1 MKMRCVVTG
10 HAGQGRSVFTAD
22 EPLDPLTISLAPGI
36 EFYRIW
42 GADQIPAVPNQA
54 SVPDSAAFFPAEGG
68 FRVHVTTFPVE
79 PAAPPSN
86 LDMSSAVSEAEQ
98 KLPGLLGHM
107 EPDNPGMHT
116 TRSVDVDIVLSGE
129 LVLELDDGVET
140 LLRTGDIVV
149 QNGTRHRW
157 HNRGRVPAT
166 LVAFLVGAGGREG

>member
-1 MKMRCVVTG
+1 
-10 HAGQGRSVFTAD
+10 
-22 EPLDPLTISLAPGI
+22 
-36 EFYRIW
+36 
-42 GADQIPAVPNQA
+42 
-54 SVPDSAAFFPAEGG
+54 
-68 FRVHVTTFPVE
+68 VHMTTFPVD
-79 PAAPPSN
+79 PAAPPAD
-86 LDMSSAVSEAEQ
+86 LDISAAVNEAEQ

-129 LVLELDDGVET
+129 LVLELDDGAET

-166 LVAFLVGAGGREG
+166 LVAFLVGTGGQHVP